1 MQFTAKIFDTEVF
14 DIVRL
19 DSNIDAPGG
28 LYVQ

>member
-14 DIVRL
+14 DIARL
-19 DSNIDAPGG
+19 GSNIDAPGG